1 MDTPDGLQIRKTED
15 GSATLYSP
23 DLDETYHSVHG
34 AMGESLHV
42 YIDNGLKLL
51 PPGLQ
56 TLNILEI
63 GFGTGLNALLTLD
76 HQPSALQ
83 INYFTLEPF
92 PLPLNLMQ
100 AYYSH
105 FSQKPE
111 SLPLLDMMCSDA
123 AVSLCTLRPGFRFKR
138 IPKMLQAIQANDLCD
153 ANGVLFAPALV
164 YYDAFAPSKQ
174 AGMWSLK
181 TLEKAAE
188 LMLPG
193 GILSTYCAQGQFKRH
208 LRALGFQIDS
218 PPGAYGKRQMT
229 VATKG

>member
-1 MDTPDGLQIRKTED
+1 MDTPEGLQIRKTED
-15 GSATLYSP
+15 GSATLYSA

-42 YIDNGLKLL
+42 YIDNGLKQV
-51 PPGLQ
+51 PAGIQ
-56 TLNILEI
+56 ELNILEI
-63 GFGTGLNALLTLD
+63 GFGTGLNALLSLD
-76 HQPSALQ
+76 HQPAGMH
-83 INYFTLEPF
+83 INYFTIEPF
-92 PLPLNLMQ
+92 PLSSDLMQ

-105 FSQKPE
+105 FSQRPE

-123 AVSLCTLRPGFRFKR
+123 AESLCTLRPGFRFKR
-138 IPKMLQAIQANDLCD
+138 ISKMLQDIQANDLCD
-153 ANGVLFAPALV
+153 ANGLLLAPALV

-174 AGMWSLK
+174 AAMWSLE
-181 TLEKAAE
+181 TLTKATE

-193 GILSTYCAQGQFKRH
+193 GILSTYCAQGQFKRN
-208 LRALGFQIDS
+208 LRSIGFHIES